1 MNIILRNT
9 LAYALTVCAAQI
21 AVATPSDSTSQD
33 VNELKEIVVEG
44 RRVEQIKDGINIR
57 PTKLEKDAS
66 FSGLNLLELMQP
78 PTLIYNP
85 QNKSF
90 KDHFNN
96 DVAYFINKEPASK
109 NEVDNLPASMI
120 IMTRPEK
127 C

>member
-78 PTLIYNP
+78 PTLIYNHQAKQHAP
-85 QNKSF
+85 DGS
-90 KDHFNN
+90 
-96 DVAYFINKEPASK
+96 A
-109 NEVDNLPASMI
+109 EVDLAFRRGPAQRIFCI
-120 IMTRPEK
+120 ITRVAFSVG
-127 C
+127 